1 MSRSKGITISLL
13 TALVLFVS
21 LLPCQGCREQKGE
34 RALFV
39 PKMTLIKKNII
50 DEDELKKELEIVHPV
65 LPPGKQSRYQLYVTP
80 NDSAVR

>member
-34 RALFV
+34 LILLV
-39 PKMTLIKKNII
+39 PKMTLVKKNII
-50 DEDELKKELEIVHPV
+50 DEDELKRELKVV
-65 LPPGKQSRYQLYVTP
+65 KGCLSRSP
-80 NDSAVR
+80 SW